1 MPAEL
6 QDPAHAQAKAE
17 LPILDQCLQSQH
29 RFAVLAPGPR
39 SIVTRACRTV
49 VPRPT
54 RTVAVV
60 HPQAVLAQV
69 LSAHRS
75 KLPTMAVATPLVAIH
90 LVTKLLAL
98 LRPTQHTHVLAALWA
113 LLTAVHQAVVAAM
126 LVAPWRFN
134 SHQAQTVTLVAKDS
148 SSSAAADP
156 KARTTATAL
165 KAGAASS

>member
-6 QDPAHAQAKAE
+6 QDQAHAPAKAE

-39 SIVTRACRTV
+39 SMVTHASHTA

-54 RTVAVV
+54 RTVTVV

-69 LSAHRS
+69 LSARRS

-90 LVTKLLAL
+90 LATKLLAP

-113 LLTAVHQAVVAAM
+113 LLTAVHQAAVAEM
-126 LVAPWRFN
+126 PVALWRFN
-134 SHQAQTVTLVAKDS
+134 SLQARTVTLVAKDS
-148 SSSAAADP
+148 SSSAAADL